1 MLLLLLMV
9 RGARTGQ
16 GRCDSVTIDRRE
28 ESTVE
33 QGRGCMRAATEVL
46 VLYVLGRL

>member
-9 RGARTGQ
+9 RVARTGQ
-16 GRCDSVTIDRRE
+16 GRYDSVTIDRRV

-33 QGRGCMRAATEVL
+33 QASRTGAA
-46 VLYVLGRL
+46 